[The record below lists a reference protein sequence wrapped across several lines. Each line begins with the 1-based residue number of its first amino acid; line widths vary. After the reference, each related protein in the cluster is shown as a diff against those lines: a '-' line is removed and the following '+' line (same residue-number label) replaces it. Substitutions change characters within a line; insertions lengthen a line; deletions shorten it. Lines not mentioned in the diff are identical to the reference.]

1 MFKLV
6 GRLATTHPWIVCAAW
21 LLAGVAVSALAPAW
35 DSKAQDDDIR
45 FLPERCPSVRG
56 YHLLEK
62 SFPKDISQSRA
73 IFAVER
79 DGGPLTDSDFKL
91 VDGIVNDLNELR
103 AKEPELQ
110 IGQINSYRDG
120 FVGNRLTS
128 KDGRCTLIQMSLG
141 TPYLALQTRATVD
154 RAESVM
160 QNRLAKADGKEPTV
174 LTTGPGGIGRDLIR
188 ASADSLEGT
197 TLATVALVIVVLL
210 LVYRAPLLALV
221 PLATIAIAVWVA
233 IKSLALL
240 TLIPGVHLVN
250 VSKIFAIVI
259 LYGAG
264 TDYCLFLISR
274 YREELADRASIL
286 EAIERSVGK
295 VGGAL
300 AASAGTVICGL
311 GMMGFAEF
319 AKVRAAGPAIALSLA
334 MALLAS
340 LTLTPALLAILGRKV
355 FWLSWKKPWAHAEA
369 GRYREPSSTPRSSPA
384 RLAGPTGI
392 SLSPCLPISGPT
404 SLWDRI
410 SRAVVMRPALIFAVT
425 VLVLAPLAILGLRV
439 EPNYRPTGELAPSSP
454 SIQGIAAIQRHFT
467 AGETGP
473 LTVLLVSPTDW
484 NTPDGKELI
493 AHLCRGFSN
502 LPNVAEVRSL
512 TQPLGA
518 PIKAPPPEISGNSL
532 LSGLLKTVRRNIDD
546 ALEQANRAAREFYCA
561 TLPPEVATRIEDR
574 RSKIDKAS
582 FSPSSIL
589 DPPSSFRPRSAT
601 LDPRSTSQQIGPRF
615 VTRLDVVLHSDPF
628 DQASKETL
636 NLIQIWLD
644 HELPKSVGHLG
655 GVQAEVFGVTVGSYD
670 LAQVT
675 EADRARVNLLV
686 LAGIFLILLILV
698 RKPWLA
704 AYLLITVL
712 FSYYATLG
720 ATVLAGHFYAGRP
733 LDQVDWRVPFFLFT
747 ILVAVGEDYNILL
760 ITRVL
765 QERKRHGMV
774 EGTRRALAQ
783 TGGTIT
789 SCGLIMAGT
798 FATLMLGG
806 LGTLVQI
813 GFALA
818 FGVLLDTFIIRP
830 FMVPAFTLL
839 VWREKSGKDVAPAQ
853 LSLEPA
859 QPILRPAAVP
869 RPVPVMPRDRVA

>member
-1 MFKLV
+1 M
-6 GRLATTHPWIVCAAW
+6 ICAAW
-21 LLAGVAVSALAPAW
+21 LLAGGAITALAPAW

-45 FLPERCPSVRG
+45 FLPDRCPSVRG
-56 YHLLEK
+56 YHLLERA
-62 SFPKDISQSRA
+62 FPKDISQSRA

-79 DGGPLTDSDFKL
+79 QDGPLTDADFQL
-91 VDGIVNDLNELR
+91 VDNFVGDLNQLH
-103 AKEPELQ
+103 KNEPELQ

-128 KDGRCTLIQMSLG
+128 KDGRCTLIQVSLG

-154 RAESVM
+154 RAEEELEK
-160 QNRLAKADGKEPTV
+160 RLVTANDHARSV
-174 LTTGPGGIGRDLIR
+174 LTTGPAGIGRDLIR

-197 TLATVALVIVVLL
+197 TLATVALVVVVLL

-221 PLATIAIAVWVA
+221 PLVTIGVAVWVA
-233 IKSLALL
+233 VKTLALM

-250 VSKIFAIVI
+250 VSRIFAIVI

-274 YREELADRASIL
+274 YREELAEHGTIAK
-286 EAIERSVGK
+286 AIENSVGH

-311 GMMGFAEF
+311 GMMGLAEF
-319 AKVRAAGPAIALSLA
+319 AKVRCAGPAIALSLA
-334 MALLAS
+334 MALIAS

-355 FWLSWKKPWAHAEA
+355 FWLSWKKPWGQRERQTSQTSRRGDAETR
-369 GRYREPSSTPRSSPA
+369 GR
-384 RLAGPTGI
+384 GDKNG
-392 SLSPCLPISGPT
+392 LSPSPNSLVAVSPRLRVPASA

-410 SRAVVMRPALIFAVT
+410 SQVVVRRPVLIFAVT
-425 VLVLAPLAILGLRV
+425 VLLLAPLAAFGLRV
-439 EPNYRPTGELAPSSP
+439 EPNYRPTGELAPLSE
-454 SIQGIAAIQRHFT
+454 SIQGLAAIQRHFT

-473 LTVLLVSPTDW
+473 ITVLLVSPTDW
-484 NTPDGKELI
+484 NTPEGKEVI
-493 AHLCRGFSN
+493 AHLSRGFAN

-518 PIKAPPPEISGNSL
+518 PLKGQPPEITGKSL
-532 LSGLLKTVRRNIDD
+532 LSGLLKTVRHNIDD
-546 ALEQANRAAREFYCA
+546 ALEQANKAAREFYCT
-561 TLPPEVATRIEDR
+561 TLPPGNRHGDAATRRHGDTDALDLVSVSPR
-574 RSKIDKAS
+574 LRVSASSSK
-582 FSPSSIL
+582 
-589 DPPSSFRPRSAT
+589 
-601 LDPRSTSQQIGPRF
+601 GPRF
-615 VTRLDVVLHSDPF
+615 VTRLDVVCRSDPF
-628 DQASKETL
+628 DPESKTTL
-636 NLIQIWLD
+636 GLIQVWLER
-644 HELPKSVGHLG
+644 ELPPSVGHLG
-655 GVQAEVFGVTVGSYD
+655 GVQAECYGVTVSSAD

-675 EADRARVNLLV
+675 EADRTRVNVLV
-686 LAGIFLILLILV
+686 LGGIFLILLILV

-704 AYLLITVL
+704 AYLLMTVL

-720 ATVLAGHFYAGRP
+720 ATVLAGHFYSGRP

-765 QERKRHGMV
+765 QERQLHGLI

-830 FMVPAFTLL
+830 FMVPAFTLM
-839 VWREKSGKDVAPAQ
+839 VWREQKQTSDAEVQ
-853 LSLEPA
+853 EPSDITKL
-859 QPILRPAAVP
+859 PP
-869 RPVPVMPRDRVA
+869 RPVPVSRLLPLIPRDRVA